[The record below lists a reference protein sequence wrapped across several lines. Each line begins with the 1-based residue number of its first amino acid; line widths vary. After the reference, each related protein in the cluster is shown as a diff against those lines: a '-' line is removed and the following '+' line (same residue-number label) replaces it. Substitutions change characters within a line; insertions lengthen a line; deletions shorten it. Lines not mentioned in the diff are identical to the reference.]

1 MNKVESYCDE
11 NFSGNYGISQNPDT
25 KDYILVFSQDYLK
38 QYCKVC
44 YNKYEFEWCKTCQMN
59 ILKSNFANW
68 TSGNRN
74 INSFIQKMQSKI
86 NKPGDI
92 IFEWIPY
99 NNFINVKE
107 IEGNCLITTIWKNAP
122 FYYDISKKEWTR
134 VSYEKTCLRNIYN
147 SQYLTDKLLNEVES
161 YLLDYENERQRYNES
176 KKCQNYGVSQNPY
189 TKNYILVFDIKY
201 IQFYCEK
208 CGNKYE
214 NSYSKWCQACQINYF
229 KNNFTNWTSG
239 NEKIDD
245 LIQEEQLKYG
255 GHGHGTVFEWIP
267 YNMIN
272 PLWKYHMRRL

>member
-59 ILKSNFANW
+59 ILK
-68 TSGNRN
+68 
-74 INSFIQKMQSKI
+74 K
-86 NKPGDI
+86 
-92 IFEWIPY
+92 
-99 NNFINVKE
+99 